1 MTHLKQAQIILHSLG
16 LPRAQCNEISAL
28 TFLALAAI
36 GGRNQWSDAQAPRLR
51 IHDILSFIAQ
61 NYRRQYAENTRETIR
76 RQVIHQFEQAGIVQL
91 NPDDS
96 ALPTNS
102 PKTHYALTNEVV
114 ALVQSFAT
122 PAWPGCLKEFLADKT
137 TLSAIYRKERT
148 AKMIPV
154 RIASGKTLD
163 LSPGP
168 HNMLQVSVVNHFAPR
183 FAPGAILVYLGDT
196 ARKML
201 HIEDAWVEQLRI
213 PADKH
218 DKLPDV
224 VLYHEQTKCLF
235 LIEAVTSHGPVS
247 PKRHYEL
254 EKMLVTVPATRV
266 YVSAFPDF
274 REFKAHITDIAWETE
289 VWISDV
295 PDHLIHFNGPK
306 FLPGFSA
313 IT

>member
-1 MTHLKQAQIILHSLG
+1 VSRLKQAQTILSSLG
-16 LPRAQCNEISAL
+16 LPRAQCNEISGL

-36 GGRNQWSDAQAPRLR
+36 GKRAQWSDAQTPRLR

-61 NYRRQYAENTRETIR
+61 HYRRQYAENTRETIR
-76 RQVIHQFEQAGIVQL
+76 RQVIHQLEQAGIIQR

-102 PKTHYALTNEVV
+102 PRTHYALTKEVV
-114 ALVQSFAT
+114 ALIRSFAT
-122 PAWPGCLKEFLADKT
+122 PAWPANLDSYLAGRT

-148 AKMIPV
+148 AKMVPV
-154 RIASGKTLD
+154 RLPAGKILI

-168 HNMLQVSVVNHFAPR
+168 HNQLQCSVVEQFAPR
-183 FAPGAILVYLGDT
+183 FAPGALPVYIGDT

-201 HIEDAWVEQLRI
+201 YLDKALVRKLQI
-213 PADKH
+213 PADEH
-218 DKLPDV
+218 NKLSDV
-224 VLYHEQTKCLF
+224 VLYQEETKRLF

-254 EKMLVTVPATRV
+254 EKMLSNVPATRI
-266 YVSAFPDF
+266 YISAFPDF
-274 REFKAHITDIAWETE
+274 KEFKTHTTDIAWETE
-289 VWISDV
+289 VWISEV

-306 FLPGFSA
+306 FLPNPLHP
-313 IT
+313 